1 MRKIFCTL
9 LSLVFISLQA
19 VLFTACPIDINCK
32 INNNETLSV
41 SFSTQMGDE
50 LINFMK
56 SFENADSTTT
66 SGVNLFNP
74 TEIKQSL
81 IKSGL
86 TDVDVTTPNEKSLKM
101 SFTTKAKIEG
111 DEISITA
118 KDLQDLYNS
127 FDKKT
132 KTYCDLLVAP
142 SLINE
147 PMSLE
152 EYSEILASVYG
163 QKLAN
168 EILTG
173 DINFSVERNGK
184 KTNTSIP
191 IVKFLILNENEN
203 EKITVKIR

>member
-1 MRKIFCTL
+1 MRKIICTL
-9 LSLVFISLQA
+9 LGFVVISLQT

-32 INNNETLSV
+32 VNNNETVSV

-56 SFENADSTTT
+56 SFENADNATPTDI
-66 SGVNLFNP
+66 NIFNP
-74 TEIKQSL
+74 TEIKKSL
-81 IKSGL
+81 IQSGL
-86 TDVDVTTPNEKSLKM
+86 TDVDVTTPNEKTLRM
-101 SFTTKAKIEG
+101 SFTTKADIKG

-142 SLINE
+142 SLLNE

-163 QKLAN
+163 QKLAD

-173 DINFSVERNGK
+173 DINFSVEQNGK

-191 IVKFLILNENEN
+191 IVKFLLLNEN

>member
-1 MRKIFCTL
+1 MKKNNLT
-9 LSLVFISLQA
+9 FISLVA
-19 VLFTACPIDINCK
+19 VSFLALVFTACPIDINCK
-32 INNNETLSV
+32 VNNNETVFV
-41 SFSTQMGDE
+41 SFSTQMGNE

-66 SGVNLFNP
+66 PGMSIFNP
-74 TEIKQSL
+74 DEIKQSL

-86 TDVDVTTPNEKSLKM
+86 TDVNVSTPNEKSLKM

-111 DEISITA
+111 NEISITA

-142 SLINE
+142 ALINE

-152 EYSEILASVYG
+152 EYSEILSSVYG
-163 QKLAN
+163 QKLAD

-173 DINFSVERNGK
+173 DINFSVEQNGK

-191 IVKFLILNENEN
+191 IVKFLLLNEN